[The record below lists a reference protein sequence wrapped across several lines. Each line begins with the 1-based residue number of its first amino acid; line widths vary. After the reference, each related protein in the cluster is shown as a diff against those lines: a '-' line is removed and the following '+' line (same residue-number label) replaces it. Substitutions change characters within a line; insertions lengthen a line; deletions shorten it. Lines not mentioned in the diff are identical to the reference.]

1 MVGLRLEPKEHFD
14 WLHMELGKA
23 NAIGPDFLRAFAE
36 IWDQI
41 DKPPGNGA
49 ACPLLLTGQGSAF
62 CAGLELPALLGKPR
76 GQIGSFLAAFHR
88 MLLRLACLGRPTIAV
103 VNGHAVAGGSVL
115 ALACDVRI
123 AARTVAGSDKPLVFG
138 LNESAIGL
146 PFPHAA
152 QVIVERALG
161 GPAAAAEAMLS
172 GELVSA
178 ETALAWRAVH
188 RVVAADELTAVAE
201 ADALRYA
208 TATASAA
215 KAIKAALTRDL
226 APLLDDPTD
235 ESVFL
240 DAWFAPATQSKL
252 SIVVARLKSRG

>member
-1 MVGLRLEPKEHFD
+1 MVGVRLESKERFD

-23 NAIGPDFLRAFAE
+23 NAIGPDFLRAFAAV
-36 IWDQI
+36 WDQI
-41 DKPPGNGA
+41 DKPPQSGVA
-49 ACPLLLTGQGSAF
+49 RPLLLTGQGSAF
-62 CAGLELPALLGKPR
+62 SAGLELPALMGTPRAELAVLLG
-76 GQIGSFLAAFHR
+76 AFHR
-88 MLLRLACLGRPTIAV
+88 MVLRLACLGRPTIAV
-103 VNGHAVAGGSVL
+103 VNGHAVAGGAVL

-123 AARTVAGSDKPLVFG
+123 AARTVAGSDKPLMFG

-146 PFPHAA
+146 PFPLAA

-161 GPAAAAEAMLS
+161 GPAGAADAMLS

-178 ETALAWRAVH
+178 ERALAWRAVH

-201 ADALRYA
+201 AEALRYT
-208 TATASAA
+208 TATAAAA
-215 KAIKAALTRDL
+215 KTIKAALTRDV

-240 DAWFAPATQSKL
+240 DAWFAPGTQSKL
-252 SIVVARLKSRG
+252 SIVVARLKAR